1 MAKVIMTSQ
10 QLVDRLKV
18 LASRKTYYRNK
29 YPDNLC
35 YVHTDGRTSA
45 DCVNLLK
52 AIFNGYD
59 VYNQKAG
66 YYQKSLTNTGDCT
79 ENGLLKQC
87 SDISSDFKILKDAE
101 PRILYMS
108 GHVGCFIGLCEVN
121 GKTYNVIECTA
132 AWSGG
137 ILYSYV
143 NEKGERY
150 NYKDGTRKGRWTKH
164 GKATAWV
171 NYSSAPSVPE
181 QPKTIYYVKRGDTLS
196 AIAKANGLSLA
207 KLVSYNP
214 QIRDINKINV
224 GDKIYLTSQTKE
236 EYYTVQRGDT
246 LGAIARKF
254 NIALNELLGLNPD
267 IKNPNLIHVGDKIRI
282 K

>member
-66 YYQKSLTNTGDCT
+66 YYQRTLTNTGDCT
-79 ENGLLKQC
+79 EYGLLKQC
-87 SDISSDFKILKDAE
+87 SDISSDFKILKDTE

-108 GHVGCFIGLCEVN
+108 GHVGCFIGSCEVN

-150 NYKDGTRKGRWTKH
+150 NYKGGTRKGKWTKH

-171 NYSSAPSVPE
+171 NYLSVPSVPE
-181 QPKTIYYVKRGDTLS
+181 QPKTIYYAKSGETMTSIADKFGMTLP
-196 AIAKANGLSLA
+196 

-214 QIRDINKINV
+214 QIKNINLIRI
-224 GDKIYLTSQTKE
+224 GEKIYLTSNSKE
-236 EYYTVQRGDT
+236 EYYIVKKGEVFGT
-246 LGAIARKF
+246 IARKF
-254 NIALNELLGLNPD
+254 NMSIDKLSGLNPD
-267 IKNPNLIHVGDKIRI
+267 IKNINLIYEGQKIRV

>member
-1 MAKVIMTSQ
+1 
-10 QLVDRLKV
+10 
-18 LASRKTYYRNK
+18 
-29 YPDNLC
+29 
-35 YVHTDGRTSA
+35 
-45 DCVNLLK
+45 
-52 AIFNGYD
+52 
-59 VYNQKAG
+59 
-66 YYQKSLTNTGDCT
+66 
-79 ENGLLKQC
+79 
-87 SDISSDFKILKDAE
+87 
-101 PRILYMS
+101 MS
-108 GHVGCFIGLCEVN
+108 GHVGCFIGSCEVN

-150 NYKDGTRKGRWTKH
+150 NYKDGTRKGKWTKH

-171 NYSSAPSVPE
+171 NYVVSVPE
-181 QPKTIYYVKRGDTLS
+181 QPKTVYYVKKGDTLS

-236 EYYTVQRGDT
+236 EYYTVQKGDT

>member
-1 MAKVIMTSQ
+1 MAKVIMTAS
-10 QLVDRLKV
+10 QLVERLKV
-18 LASRKTYYRNK
+18 LASRKTYYKNK

-35 YVHTDGRTSA
+35 YVHADGRTSA

-59 VYNQKAG
+59 VYNQTAG
-66 YYQKSLTNTGDCT
+66 YYQRTLTNTGDCT
-79 ENGLLKQC
+79 EYGLLKQC
-87 SDISSDFKILKDAE
+87 TEISSDFKSLKDTE
-101 PRILYMS
+101 PRVLYMS
-108 GHVGCFIGLCEVN
+108 GHVGCFIGTCEVN

-132 AWSGG
+132 AWGGG

-150 NYKDGTRKGRWTKH
+150 NYKGGTRKGKWTKH

-171 NYSSAPSVPE
+171 DYPTVPIVADP
-181 QPKTIYYVKRGDTLS
+181 PKTVYYVKKGDTLS
-196 AIAKANGLSLA
+196 GIAKANGLSLA

-214 QIRDINKINV
+214 QIRDINKIKV

-236 EYYTVQRGDT
+236 EYYTVQKGDT